1 MRQQPLPQPAFVQK
15 FLATLSPELAASF
28 TPDQL
33 AGVQRAFGLRHG
45 GRHAFDLRRSLWT
58 PWGRFYLVLL
68 AGSERRSDERR
79 ALARV
84 LEGLSRLADAMFS
97 AALLGLLLLGA
108 LGVVYALKLGLGID
122 LVPGVDVLPDEALLR
137 DLRGR

>member
-1 MRQQPLPQPAFVQK
+1 MRHQPLPQPAFVRK

-45 GRHAFDLRRSLWT
+45 PRHPFDLRRSVWT

-68 AGSERRSDERR
+68 LGPERRSDERR
-79 ALARV
+79 VAGRLLGRLA
-84 LEGLSRLADAMFS
+84 RLADALVS
-97 AALLGLLLLGA
+97 AAALLLLALGA
-108 LGVVYALKLGLGID
+108 LGLAYALKLALGID
-122 LVPGVDVLPDEALLR
+122 LVPGVDMLPDEALRTL
-137 DLRGR
+137 LPPG